1 MEEPGATDGDEVPV
15 EAAQSSAELLGASFR
30 DPSGYVFQRDGV
42 VYRQVNRCFSDD
54 YDLLMSSGLYERLVA
69 KHLLIPHQE
78 VEVELEPAIPRDT
91 PRLSVDRYRILRPEQ
106 LDFVSYPYEWC
117 FSQLK
122 DAALLTLRLQREAL
136 AKDMT
141 LKDASVYNV
150 QFQRGR
156 PVMIDT
162 LSFERYREGQPWVG
176 YRQFCQHFLAPLA
189 LMSRR
194 DVRLNQLLR
203 SHLDGVPLDLARQL
217 LPLRCWLNFGLLM
230 HIRMHARY
238 QQRYEASGD
247 GDETSAKPRV
257 RAVSKSALGNLIRA
271 LENTVKGLR
280 WAPEG
285 TEWAE
290 YYSGDSYEAEALDHK
305 KVVVRGFLDA
315 IAPSRVWDLGANTG
329 VYSRIAAEQGAA
341 VVSFDVDPAC
351 VERNYLDVRKHKEE
365 RVLPLLLDL
374 VNPSPAIGWANAE
387 RSSLAQRRHPDAIL
401 ALALIHHVAISNNVP
416 LPHIADFFAE
426 LAANLVIEF
435 VPKSDAKVK
444 VLLASREDIFP
455 SYTREGFEAAFARA
469 FEILETV
476 EIPGSERTLYRM
488 RRRE

>member
-1 MEEPGATDGDEVPV
+1 MS
-15 EAAQSSAELLGASFR
+15 AQLLGASFR
-30 DPSGYVFQRDGV
+30 DPSGYVFQREGV
-42 VYRQVNRCFSDD
+42 IYRQVNRCFAED
-54 YDLLMSSGLYERLVA
+54 YDQLMSSGLYERLVG
-69 KHLLIPHQE
+69 KRLLIPHEE
-78 VEVELEPAIPRDT
+78 VEVEVEREAALPGDALLLGGD
-91 PRLSVDRYRILRPEQ
+91 VYRVLRPEQ

-136 AKDMT
+136 AHDMT

-150 QFQRGR
+150 QFHRGR

-203 SHLDGVPLDLARQL
+203 LHLDGVPLDLAREL
-217 LPLRCWLNFGLLM
+217 LPFRCWLNFGLLM

-238 QQRYEASGD
+238 QEKYEASGD
-247 GDETSAKPRV
+247 EGDTPTRPSA
-257 RAVSKSALGNLIRA
+257 RALSKGALGNMIRA
-271 LENTVKGLR
+271 LEGTVKGLR
-280 WAPEG
+280 WTPEG

-290 YYSGDSYEAEALDHK
+290 YYSGDSYQADALEHK
-305 KVVVRGFLDA
+305 KRVVGEFLQA
-315 IAPSRVWDLGANTG
+315 IAPARVWDLGANTG
-329 VYSRIAAEQGAA
+329 VYSRIAAQQGAA
-341 VVSFDVDPAC
+341 VVAFDVDPAC
-351 VERNYLDVRKHKEE
+351 VERNYLDVRKQQEE
-365 RVLPLLLDL
+365 GVLPLLLDL

-387 RSSLAQRRHPDAIL
+387 RSSLAERRHPDAIL
-401 ALALIHHVAISNNVP
+401 ALALIHHIAISNNVP
-416 LPHIADFFAE
+416 LSHVADFFAE

-455 SYTREGFEAAFARA
+455 GYTREGFEAAFERR
-469 FEILETV
+469 FEILSTS
-476 EIPGSERTLYRM
+476 EIPGSQRTLYRM

>member
-1 MEEPGATDGDEVPV
+1 M
-15 EAAQSSAELLGASFR
+15 SARLLGASFR

-42 VYRQVNRCFSDD
+42 IYRQVNRCYADD
-54 YDLLMSSGLYERLVA
+54 YDHLMSSGLYQRLVD
-69 KHLLIPHQE
+69 KRLLIAHEE
-78 VEVELEPAIPRDT
+78 VAADLKPGSEAAESVESVESADT
-91 PRLSVDRYRILRPEQ
+91 PLLGGDPYRVLRPEQ
-106 LDFVSYPYEWC
+106 LGFISYPYEWC

-122 DAALLTLRLQREAL
+122 HAALLTLRLQREAL
-136 AKDMT
+136 AHDMT

-162 LSFERYREGQPWVG
+162 LSFERYRDGQPWTG

-203 SHLDGVPLDLARQL
+203 SHLDGVPLDLARAL
-217 LPLRCWLNFGLLM
+217 LPFRSWLNFGLLM
-230 HIRMHARY
+230 HIRMHAGY
-238 QQRYEASGD
+238 QEKYEASGD
-247 GDETSAKPRV
+247 AGETPARPTA
-257 RAVSKSALGNLIRA
+257 RALSRTALGNLIRA
-271 LENTVKGLR
+271 LEGTVKGLR
-280 WAPEG
+280 WTPEG

-290 YYSGDSYEAEALDHK
+290 YYSGDSYEAEALGHK
-305 KVVVRGFLDA
+305 KRVVSEYLEA
-315 IAPSRVWDLGANTG
+315 IAPECVWDLGANTG

-341 VVSFDVDPAC
+341 VVAFDVDPAC
-351 VERNYLDVRKHKEE
+351 VERNYLDVRKQNEE

-387 RSSLAQRRHPDAIL
+387 RSSLAERRHPDALL
-401 ALALIHHVAISNNVP
+401 ALALVHHIAISNNVP
-416 LPHIADFFAE
+416 LPHIADYFAE
-426 LAANLVIEF
+426 LSANLVIEF

-455 SYTREGFEAAFARA
+455 SYTRDGFETAFARR
-469 FEILETV
+469 FEILKTN

-488 RRRE
+488 RRRG